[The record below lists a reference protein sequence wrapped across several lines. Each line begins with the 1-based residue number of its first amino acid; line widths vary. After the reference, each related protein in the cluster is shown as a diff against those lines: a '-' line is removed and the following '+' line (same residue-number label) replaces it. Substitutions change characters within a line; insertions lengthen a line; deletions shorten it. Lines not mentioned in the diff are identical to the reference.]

1 MRIHASLGRI
11 GRLVRLVSRALAG
24 VLVLILVLVAKDAS
38 LDAQAPPGHYI
49 VSTDTALDTET
60 GLVWQRGQVEAF
72 PLGYADA
79 LARCQALSLG
89 GFATGWRLPNIRE
102 MLSIVDEREPLGP
115 MWDSTVFQSAQLSSY
130 WTATNVAG
138 DTANAWAFTFT
149 PGVFMERV
157 DKATLTALVR
167 CVH

>member
-1 MRIHASLGRI
+1 MSSLRARLDRILFG
-11 GRLVRLVSRALAG
+11 ALAG
-24 VLVLILVLVAKDAS
+24 AVVLVAGDAS
-38 LDAQAPPGHYI
+38 IDAQAPPGHYI

-60 GLVWQRGQVEAF
+60 GLVWQRGQVEIYK
-72 PLGYADA
+72 LGFADA

-115 MWDSTVFQSAQLSSY
+115 MWDSTVFVSTQGTSY
-130 WTATNVAG
+130 WTATTVAG